1 MSNKRHIVY
10 VCNNNTG
17 AKKMLTLLMISF
29 WLILAAYI
37 LWLLF
42 KAKTLHPLTLDDL
55 ALTWKLHKQQTG
67 CKASRIHSLLMK
79 RDEAVG
85 FKCNCGYKFIQKR
98 LITQKTHNRAQT
110 NLQHL
115 LSSIGAEQSS
125 KAGSL
130 QNPNLPYTY
139 IESI

>member
-1 MSNKRHIVY
+1 MSNTRHIVY
-10 VCNNNTG
+10 MYNNNTG
-17 AKKMLTLLMISF
+17 KKNMWSLLVTSL
-29 WLILAAYI
+29 WLILGIYCY
-37 LWLLF
+37 WF
-42 KAKTLHPLTLDDL
+42 VFRAKTLQPLTLDDL

-79 RDEAVG
+79 RDEVVG

-98 LITQKTHNRAQT
+98 LITQKAHNYAQT
-110 NLQHL
+110 SLQHL
-115 LSSIGAEQSS
+115 LSSIDAKQSP
-125 KAGSL
+125 KMGSL